1 MHPQLQ
7 DTITQIRTSKP
18 ELAAHILL
26 VFIVPIVLLNTGS
39 IPLQFRV
46 PMLVGLVSALFILL
60 IKEKWTFRML
70 GFKHT
75 TTWKEVL
82 AYTLVTALGVIAISQ
97 LGEKI
102 GYEELAD
109 WWKRPHFLYLFFVVS
124 LFQEIAYRGYMIPA
138 LGKLFSSPVRIIVLN
153 TVLFTFLH
161 SIFPPYFINLPLAF
175 VGGITFSILYMKY
188 PNLLLIVIS
197 HSILNFVAV
206 LFGFFTIPGF
216 S

>member
-7 DTITQIRTSKP
+7 ETITNIRTSNS
-18 ELAAHILL
+18 ELAAHIL
-26 VFIVPIVLLNTGS
+26 FIFIIPIVLLNTGS
-39 IPLQFRV
+39 IPLHFRV
-46 PMLVGLVSALFILL
+46 AMLVGLVSALFILL
-60 IKEKWTFRML
+60 IKERWTFRML

-75 TTWKEVL
+75 STWKELLV
-82 AYTLVTALGVIAISQ
+82 YTLVTVVGVIGISQ

-102 GYEELAD
+102 GYEEMAQ
-109 WWKRPHFLYLFFVVS
+109 WWKHPHFLYLFFVVS
-124 LFQEIAYRGYMIPA
+124 LFQEIAYRGYLIPA
-138 LGKLFSSPVRIIVLN
+138 LGKLFSSPVRIILLN
-153 TVLFTFLH
+153 TLLFTFLH

-175 VGGITFSILYMKY
+175 IGGITFSILYMKY

-216 S
+216 